1 MMLLGSIQKNPK
13 KTAGGLRRVGWERRR
28 DGLQSQGTATRSA
41 GLAGLRGPGQ
51 TPRAWPEGRQGAG
64 RGEPLRGGWGGRRWW
79 F

>member
-41 GLAGLRGPGQ
+41 GLAGLRRPGW
-51 TPRAWPEGRQGAG
+51 TPRAWPDPAG
-64 RGEPLRGGWGGRRWW
+64 LAGGQTGSWAG
-79 F
+79 